1 MSILV
6 ILSAVSACGLALD
19 NEQLVARAKQA
30 ETEGDLRAAVIDL
43 RTVLQNEPDNIE
55 ARLLLGRIAL
65 KTGDAFEAEKS
76 LRRAVEL
83 GVPTSEVIEDL
94 GLAMLGQRAYQAV
107 LNEIHPNLVED
118 EDGRRV
124 VLRIRG
130 EAELGLAGGSESAA
144 ERRSH
149 VDAAQVLFR
158 QVLESDPTDAKAR
171 MGLAVSYLTEGRKDE
186 ARAEIDQAI
195 DGDPEYVRAYI
206 ARGKLDL
213 EAGKVDEAVKDF
225 AKAEELARA
234 QYDVGLTATAIAG
247 LADAHFARND
257 LTSVKASSERL
268 NAVAPDSVPARYLA
282 ARVAIAD
289 GDYASA
295 GDHLQQI
302 LRVAPDWGPALL
314 LYGSV
319 NLYEGNYQQAEAY
332 FSSVLRSDPQ
342 NVRAQRGLAEAR
354 YLQDNAEGALQALGP
369 SLGAEDVNSDLLAA
383 GGQLSLRAGDID
395 AGVELLERAAANDPN
410 NLQRRMDLAVGYITA
425 GDIDR
430 AIQILEE
437 MPEDEESDYRRGVL
451 MVLAMQQRG
460 EIETAQSRLDA
471 MINDYPD
478 S

>member
-130 EAELGLAGGSESAA
+130 EAELGLAGGSESAT

-158 QVLESDPTDAKAR
+158 QVL
-171 MGLAVSYLTEGRKDE
+171 
-186 ARAEIDQAI
+186 
-195 DGDPEYVRAYI
+195 
-206 ARGKLDL
+206 
-213 EAGKVDEAVKDF
+213 
-225 AKAEELARA
+225 
-234 QYDVGLTATAIAG
+234 
-247 LADAHFARND
+247 
-257 LTSVKASSERL
+257 
-268 NAVAPDSVPARYLA
+268 
-282 ARVAIAD
+282 
-289 GDYASA
+289 
-295 GDHLQQI
+295 
-302 LRVAPDWGPALL
+302 
-314 LYGSV
+314 
-319 NLYEGNYQQAEAY
+319 
-332 FSSVLRSDPQ
+332 
-342 NVRAQRGLAEAR
+342 
-354 YLQDNAEGALQALGP
+354 
-369 SLGAEDVNSDLLAA
+369 
-383 GGQLSLRAGDID
+383 
-395 AGVELLERAAANDPN
+395 
-410 NLQRRMDLAVGYITA
+410 
-425 GDIDR
+425 
-430 AIQILEE
+430 
-437 MPEDEESDYRRGVL
+437 
-451 MVLAMQQRG
+451 
-460 EIETAQSRLDA
+460 
-471 MINDYPD
+471 
-478 S
+478 